1 MGALRPPN
9 PPTAE
14 RGGADFGLCHDIPR
28 PILLQPMSAWDG
40 SMMGASPHTPPAPR
54 EEFFTNHSAHRFLKI
69 RVRCIMAYAK
79 IRSTAFRGYLRNP
92 NFLMSAS

>member
-14 RGGADFGLCHDIPR
+14 RGGADFGLCHDTLR

-40 SMMGASPHTPPAPR
+40 FYDGGKPPYPPR

-92 NFLMSAS
+92 NFLISAS